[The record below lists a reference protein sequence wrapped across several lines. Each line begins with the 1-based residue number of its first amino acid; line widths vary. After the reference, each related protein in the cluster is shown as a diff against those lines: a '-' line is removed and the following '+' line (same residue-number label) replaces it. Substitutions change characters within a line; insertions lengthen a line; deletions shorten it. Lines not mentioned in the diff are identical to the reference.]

1 MSISM
6 LGSASPLAARDPQT
20 CHPNFEGAGIAI
32 IGANGPVTGNGVV
45 GSYKPDWHIQ
55 QNGQPHPSYIF
66 KDINNNNI
74 ALTLDNGVL
83 LLETASNSGGDPRQL
98 FDINCGTCIPGAST
112 IDKGS
117 ANTATAL
124 LLDSFSRLS
133 DLAIPAYLVKSSSSS
148 PARKVLGYGTA
159 STLNCRASCQPT
171 KNLSGVAQAPLCSSE
186 LWVSHTELMTPER
199 DFDFSY
205 FQLSDGLS
213 VLNPPEELLADWA
226 AHPAQ
231 GEASEGNA

>member
-1 MSISM
+1 MQTSTLFFFVAMSISM

-112 IDKGS
+112 IGAGKTVAHTCKISPHGS
-117 ANTATAL
+117 A
-124 LLDSFSRLS
+124 
-133 DLAIPAYLVKSSSSS
+133 DLCAEVTYSGEVK
-148 PARKVLGYGTA
+148 VV
-159 STLNCRASCQPT
+159 SCHESAEQ
-171 KNLSGVAQAPLCSSE
+171 V
-186 LWVSHTELMTPER
+186 
-199 DFDFSY
+199 FY
-205 FQLSDGLS
+205 FTT
-213 VLNPPEELLADWA
+213 
-226 AHPAQ
+226 
-231 GEASEGNA
+231 